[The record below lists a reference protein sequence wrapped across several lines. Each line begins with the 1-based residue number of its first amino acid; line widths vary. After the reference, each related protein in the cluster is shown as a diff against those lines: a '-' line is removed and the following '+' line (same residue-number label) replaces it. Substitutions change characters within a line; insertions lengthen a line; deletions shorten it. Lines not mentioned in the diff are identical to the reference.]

1 MSEHRLS
8 EIVIERPRGGRRISL
23 KKVTGNKKFLHKLT
37 QEASEDGLLQ
47 PYVLKPRRKTKY
59 LTDHLNP
66 IRRLLKSKVG
76 QPWNQVHSEL
86 SRRLDAN
93 TMTGRHVL
101 DHVRDYVI
109 EHVEFVDGILYA
121 KDGWRHRPLR
131 AGYYA
136 QFYVHPETG
145 LLCLVSNHFVP

>member
-47 PYVLKPRRKTKY
+47 PYLLKPRQKTKY
-59 LTDHLNP
+59 LSDHLNP

-101 DHVRDYVI
+101 DHVRNYVT
-109 EHVEFVDGILYA
+109 EHVEFVDGVLYA

-131 AGYYA
+131 AGYYG

-145 LLCLVSNHFVP
+145 LLCLMT